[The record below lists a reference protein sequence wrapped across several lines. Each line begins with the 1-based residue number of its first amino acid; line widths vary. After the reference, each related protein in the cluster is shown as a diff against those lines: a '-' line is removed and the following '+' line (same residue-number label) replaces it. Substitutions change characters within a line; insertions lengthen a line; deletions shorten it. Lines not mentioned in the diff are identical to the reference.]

1 MEAWITNIKVVVGL
15 VKRNKVTRDEKRCQ
29 VDSNF
34 LLEAKPMKETETDK
48 E

>member
-1 MEAWITNIKVVVGL
+1 MEAWITNIKVVVGP
-15 VKRNKVTRDEKRCQ
+15 VKIKVTRDEKGSQ

-34 LLEAKPMKETETDK
+34 LLEAKPMKETETEK